1 MEDYEVKNVENAL
14 EPKFWQARVK
24 ITVILSTIL
33 EVEEVT

>member
-1 MEDYEVKNVENAL
+1 MEDNEINNVKNAL